1 MFKVILVGTD
11 GSDRAA
17 RAVAQAAELAK
28 ICGAKLHV
36 VSAYKGVETAMAG
49 AMAAGAVAAMG
60 SELDEAARQEEKAVR
75 DTLDEQ
81 VGAIRGDGIDVTCHA
96 VQGSAV
102 PVLLDLASEVGAD
115 LIVTGNRGMTGAK
128 RLLGS
133 VPNTLAHNADC
144 AVLIVQTDA

>member
-60 SELDEAARQEEKAVR
+60 SELNAAAEEEAKAVN
-75 DTLDEQ
+75 DSLEQQ
-81 VGAIRGDGIDVTCHA
+81 VGAIRGTGVDVTCHA

-133 VPNTLAHNADC
+133 VPNTLAHNAEC
-144 AVLIVQTDA
+144 AVLIVQTDD

>member
-28 ICGAKLHV
+28 TCGAKLHV

>member
-60 SELDEAARQEEKAVR
+60 SELDEAARQEEKSVR

>member
-49 AMAAGAVAAMG
+49 AMAAGAVSAVG
-60 SELDEAARQEEKAVR
+60 SELNEAAAEEAKAVQ

-81 VGAIRGDGIDVTCHA
+81 VGAIRSDGVDVTCHA

-115 LIVTGNRGMTGAK
+115 VIVTGNRGMTGAK

-133 VPNTLAHNADC
+133 VPNTLAHNAEC
-144 AVLIVQTDA
+144 AVLIVQTDD

>member
-1 MFKVILVGTD
+1 MFKVIVVGTD

-36 VSAYKGVETAMAG
+36 ASAYKGVETAMAG

-60 SELDEAARQEEKAVR
+60 SELNAAAEEEAKAVN
-75 DTLDEQ
+75 DSLEQQ
-81 VGAIRGDGIDVTCHA
+81 VGAIRGTGVDVTCHA

-133 VPNTLAHNADC
+133 VPNTLAHNAEC
-144 AVLIVQTDA
+144 AVLIVQTDD

>member
-60 SELDEAARQEEKAVR
+60 SELNQAAEEEAKAVG
-75 DTLDEQ
+75 DSLDAQ
-81 VGAIRGDGIDVTCHA
+81 VAAIRGDGVDVTCHA

-115 LIVTGNRGMTGAK
+115 LIITGNRGMTGAK

-133 VPNTLAHNADC
+133 VPNTLAHNAEC
-144 AVLIVQTDA
+144 AVLIVQTDD

>member
-1 MFKVILVGTD
+1 MFNVILVGTD

-60 SELDEAARQEEKAVR
+60 SELDEAAEEEAKAVR

-81 VGAIRGDGIDVTCHA
+81 VAAIRGDGVDVTCHA

-133 VPNTLAHNADC
+133 VPNTLAHNAEC
-144 AVLIVQTDA
+144 AVLIVQTDD

>member
-36 VSAYKGVETAMAG
+36 VSAYKGVEMAMAG
-49 AMAAGAVAAMG
+49 AMAAGAVSAVG
-60 SELDEAARQEEKAVR
+60 SELDEAAKQEAKAV
-75 DTLDEQ
+75 TESLEEQ
-81 VGAIRGDGIDVTCHA
+81 VGALRGDGVDVTCHA

-133 VPNTLAHNADC
+133 VPNTLAHNAEC
-144 AVLIVQTDA
+144 AVLIVQTDD